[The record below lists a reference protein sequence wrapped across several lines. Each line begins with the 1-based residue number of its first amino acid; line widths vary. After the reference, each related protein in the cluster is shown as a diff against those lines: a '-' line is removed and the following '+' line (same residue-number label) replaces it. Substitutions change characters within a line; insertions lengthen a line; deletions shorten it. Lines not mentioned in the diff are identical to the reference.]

1 MAFAENLTQFF
12 DTRDFAEV
20 ATLHLAGPTTRT
32 INAIFNHP
40 SQEVT
45 LYDTA
50 VEADSP
56 NMQCQKADALGLA
69 RGNTVDV
76 GGSTHKVVRIADD
89 GTGLV
94 TVYFE

>member
-1 MAFAENLTQFF
+1 MAFAEDLTQFF

-20 ATLHLAGPTTRT
+20 ATLHLTGSVTRA

-45 LYDTA
+45 VYDTA

-56 NMQCQKADALGLA
+56 NMQCLKTDVAGLA
-69 RGNTVDV
+69 RGTTVDV
-76 GGSTHKVVRIADD
+76 GGGTHKVVRVGDD

>member
-1 MAFAENLTQFF
+1 MFAENRSQFF

-20 ATLHLAGPTTRT
+20 ATLHLAGGATRAV
-32 INAIFNHP
+32 NVIFNDP
-40 SQEVT
+40 TQEVT

-50 VEADSP
+50 VEAGSP
-56 NMQCQKADALGLA
+56 HMQCLKEDVSGLA
-69 RGNTVDV
+69 RGNSVDV
-76 GGSTHKVVRIADD
+76 GGATHKVVRIASD